1 MSQEKMDRYKEAKKN
16 KKEIRKQ
23 QQRKNA
29 ITKLTW
35 SIVGILFV
43 ALIVFLI
50 VLSVQNSKKA
60 ADDSTSS
67 GSTVGYGLDFM
78 NSYVPVLD
86 QADQYQSS
94 TDETTETDTTAE
106 TETVETE
113 TTETA
118 TTETETT
125 ETETTETETTETA
138 TTESETVQTE
148 TVAETT
154 TAQ

>member
-125 ETETTETETTETA
+125 ETETTETA
-138 TTESETVQTE
+138 TRTIIVSNSSSQDPESNQSTPSE
-148 TVAETT
+148 
-154 TAQ
+154 